1 MNSLVSGY
9 DSPVTN
15 SHLFSDHCSY
25 SVRCEPVPYALWYQ
39 RRSLAPFWLPSR
51 LLVLRFT
58 ISSTTPSAMPVTWLG
73 NHFCNHFAYWNDC
86 LQSNLWS
93 ALGKLTPMHV
103 EFSVKWNT
111 SQRMI
116 TDLADE
122 WRHKIEVV
130 DPMVCTQLQSTL
142 LRLTM
147 FSTFTHIF

>member
-1 MNSLVSGY
+1 
-9 DSPVTN
+9 
-15 SHLFSDHCSY
+15 
-25 SVRCEPVPYALWYQ
+25 
-39 RRSLAPFWLPSR
+39 
-51 LLVLRFT
+51 
-58 ISSTTPSAMPVTWLG
+58 MPVTWLG
-73 NHFCNHFAYWNDC
+73 NHFRNHFAYWNDC